1 VVRIS
6 TTIYLIDHYANNLNS
21 PMHKA
26 STLSR
31 LMSAIVVLGITIFTN
46 SALALVAEF
55 LIILTFIAAAKL
67 PISRLLS
74 WALYPA
80 FFASLFALSQIPYS
94 LVLPIITIFKAIN
107 AALVMLFLISTTP
120 YPELFSIL
128 SIPSKTLGN
137 IAFLTYR
144 FFFLFIDQTGER
156 FTVMKARGGLAG
168 SWKTKITNLA
178 HFIGML
184 FITSFETSESMY
196 AAMKTR
202 GYSGSISHHKKLRQK
217 FGKQDLMPVAFVLCI
232 LAIMVVSTFFK
243 AWRVFM

>member
-1 VVRIS
+1 MRIS
-6 TTIYLIDHYANNLNS
+6 ATIYLIDHYANNLSS

-26 STLSR
+26 STLSK
-31 LMSAIVVLGITIFTN
+31 LISAIAALGITIFTN
-46 SALALVAEF
+46 SALALMAEF
-55 LIILTFIAAAKL
+55 LIILTFIGAAKL

-94 LVLPIITIFKAIN
+94 LVLPIITIFRAIN
-107 AALVMLFLISTTP
+107 TALIMLFLISTTP

-128 SIPSKTLGN
+128 STPSKTLGN
-137 IAFLTYR
+137 VAFLTYR
-144 FFFLFIDQTGER
+144 FFFLFIEQTGER

-168 SWKTKITNLA
+168 SWKIKITNLA

-184 FITSFETSESMY
+184 FVTSFETSENMY

-202 GYSGSISHHKKLRQK
+202 GYSGSISYHKKLRQK
-217 FGKQDLMPVAFVLCI
+217 FGKQDLIPILFTLCI
-232 LAIMVVSTFFK
+232 LALMIISTFFK
-243 AWRVFM
+243 ARGLFV

>member
-1 VVRIS
+1 MRIS
-6 TTIYLIDHYANNLNS
+6 ATIYLIDHYANNLSS

-26 STLSR
+26 STLSK
-31 LMSAIVVLGITIFTN
+31 LISAIVALGITIFTN
-46 SALALVAEF
+46 SALALMSEF

-67 PISRLLS
+67 PMSRLVS

-107 AALVMLFLISTTP
+107 AALIMLFLISTTP

-128 SIPSKTLGN
+128 GTPSKTLGN
-137 IAFLTYR
+137 VAFLTYR
-144 FFFLFIDQTGER
+144 FFFLFIEQTGER
-156 FTVMKARGGLAG
+156 FKIMKARGGLAG
-168 SWKTKITNLA
+168 NWKTKITNLA

-184 FITSFETSESMY
+184 FVSSFETSENMY

-202 GYSGSISHHKKLRQK
+202 GYSGSISYRKKLRRK
-217 FGKQDLMPVAFVLCI
+217 FSKQDLMPIAFALCI
-232 LAIMVVSTFFK
+232 FAIVTISMFLK
-243 AWRVFM
+243 AWGVFV